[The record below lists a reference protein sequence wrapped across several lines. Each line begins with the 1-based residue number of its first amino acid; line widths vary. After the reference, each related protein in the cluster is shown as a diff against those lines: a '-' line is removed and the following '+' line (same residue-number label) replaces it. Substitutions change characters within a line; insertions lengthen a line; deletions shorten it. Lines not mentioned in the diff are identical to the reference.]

1 MSMFSYFIFND
12 TATTEIYTY
21 LHTLSLHDALPI
33 SYGMKGISTEGP
45 RYSSMEVKEQ
55 KILVKFDHASGGF
68 TFSGDSII
76 SFEIAGADRKF
87 YPAKATIAKDGVLV
101 ESDQVTKPVAVRYA
115 FTDRAA
121 GNLYNTA

>member
-1 MSMFSYFIFND
+1 MAGSVDVGSM
-12 TATTEIYTY
+12 TTIHPPDKTTIAKELLY
-21 LHTLSLHDALPI
+21 LALART
-33 SYGMKGISTEGP
+33 YGMKGISTEGP

-87 YPAKATIAKDGVLV
+87 YPAKA
-101 ESDQVTKPVAVRYA
+101 
-115 FTDRAA
+115 DRKSTRL
-121 GNLYNTA
+121 NSSH